1 VTRPR
6 LLLLLTLLV
15 VPGVATAQ
23 RVRVQL
29 GVTPSQPLD
38 GTGIRKPTVRT
49 PNILRDPRWR
59 EAIQSSFPLRMRF
72 RIEIWRVR
80 TDWFDALERS
90 FEWEVVIQYEPLTD
104 EYSKT
109 LIFGGS
115 PRGINRFL
123 SIQELERNLESPNEV
138 NIVPSGVGEYYF
150 AGTLQIRTLTD
161 EEMEELERF
170 LQGEPT
176 GERRDPAGPSLGRS
190 ARRLLLRF
198 GGLPFQELEA
208 RSARFVVT
216 LP

>member
-1 VTRPR
+1 
-6 LLLLLTLLV
+6 
-15 VPGVATAQ
+15 
-23 RVRVQL
+23 
-29 GVTPSQPLD
+29 
-38 GTGIRKPTVRT
+38 
-49 PNILRDPRWR
+49 
-59 EAIQSSFPLRMRF
+59 MRF

-208 RSARFVVT
+208 RSARFIVT